1 MGRLFFLL
9 VTIALIV
16 IAVIV
21 AINNIAIT
29 TVDLYVE
36 SYETSLSII
45 ILYSFII
52 GAFTTL
58 IYLVSIIFLYKKR
71 IRQMKLSLENNKQEL
86 DNLRRNPLRDGT
98 E

>member
-9 VTIALIV
+9 VTITLVI
-16 IAVIV
+16 IAVVV
-21 AINNIAIT
+21 ATNNTITT

-52 GAFTTL
+52 GSFITL
-58 IYLVSIIFLYKKR
+58 IYLVSIILSYKKR
-71 IRQMKLSLENNKQEL
+71 IRQMKISLENNKQEL

>member
-9 VTIALIV
+9 VTIALVV
-16 IAVIV
+16 IAVVV
-21 AINNIAIT
+21 ATNNTVIT
-29 TVDLYVE
+29 TVDLYVK

-52 GAFTTL
+52 GALTTL
-58 IYLVSIIFLYKKR
+58 IYLVVIVFSYKKR
-71 IRQMKLSLENNKQEL
+71 MRQMKISLENNKQEL

>member
-36 SYETSLSII
+36 SYEISLSII

-58 IYLVSIIFLYKKR
+58 IYLVVIIFSYKKR
-71 IRQMKLSLENNKQEL
+71 LRQMKISLENNKQEL

>member
-1 MGRLFFLL
+1 MGRLIFLL
-9 VTIALIV
+9 MTIALV
-16 IAVIV
+16 VVSVIV
-21 AINNIAIT
+21 ATNNTVIT
-29 TVDLYVE
+29 SVDLYIE
-36 SYETSLSII
+36 SYEISLSII

-58 IYLVSIIFLYKKR
+58 IYLVSIIFSYKKR
-71 IRQMKLSLENNKQEL
+71 IREIKISLENNKQEL

>member
-9 VTIALIV
+9 VTIALVV
-16 IAVIV
+16 IAVVV
-21 AINNIAIT
+21 ATNNTVIT
-29 TVDLYVE
+29 TVDLYVK

-52 GAFTTL
+52 GALTTL
-58 IYLVSIIFLYKKR
+58 IYLVVIVFSYKKR
-71 IRQMKLSLENNKQEL
+71 VQQMKISLENNKQEL

>member
-1 MGRLFFLL
+1 MGRLFFLF
-9 VTIALIV
+9 VTIALVV

-21 AINNIAIT
+21 ATNNAILT

-36 SYETSLSII
+36 SYETPLSII

-52 GAFTTL
+52 GALTTL
-58 IYLVSIIFLYKKR
+58 IYLVVIVFSYKKSM
-71 IRQMKLSLENNKQEL
+71 RQMKISLENNKQEL

>member
-1 MGRLFFLL
+1 MGRLFFLF
-9 VTIALIV
+9 VTIALVV

-21 AINNIAIT
+21 ATNNAILT

-36 SYETSLSII
+36 SYETPLSII

-58 IYLVSIIFLYKKR
+58 MYLVSIIISYKKR
-71 IRQMKLSLENNKQEL
+71 IRQMNISLENNKQEL

>member
-36 SYETSLSII
+36 SYEISLSII

>member
-1 MGRLFFLL
+1 MGRLLFLF
-9 VTIALIV
+9 VTIALVV

-21 AINNIAIT
+21 ATNNAILT

-36 SYETSLSII
+36 SYETPLSII

-58 IYLVSIIFLYKKR
+58 MYLVSIIFSYKKR
-71 IRQMKLSLENNKQEL
+71 IRQMNISLENNKQEL

>member
-1 MGRLFFLL
+1 MARLFFLL
-9 VTIALIV
+9 VTISLVV

-21 AINNIAIT
+21 ATNNTAIT
-29 TVDLYVE
+29 SVDLYAK
-36 SYETSLSII
+36 SYETPLSFI

-58 IYLVSIIFLYKKR
+58 IYLVVIIFSYKKR
-71 IRQMKLSLENNKQEL
+71 LRQMKISLENNKQEL

>member
-9 VTIALIV
+9 VTIALVV

-21 AINNIAIT
+21 ATNNIAIT
-29 TVDLYVE
+29 TVALYVE

-45 ILYSFII
+45 ILYSFIL
-52 GAFTTL
+52 GTFTTL
-58 IYLVSIIFLYKKR
+58 IYLVSIIFSYKKR

>member
-9 VTIALIV
+9 VTIALVV

-21 AINNIAIT
+21 ATNNTVIT
-29 TVDLYVE
+29 TVDLYVK

-58 IYLVSIIFLYKKR
+58 IYLVSYYFFIQKKNTAN
-71 IRQMKLSLENNKQEL
+71 ENI
-86 DNLRRNPLRDGT
+86 P
-98 E
+98 

>member
-9 VTIALIV
+9 VTIALVV

-21 AINNIAIT
+21 ATNNIAIT

-52 GAFTTL
+52 GTFTTL
-58 IYLVSIIFLYKKR
+58 IYLVSIIFSYKKR

>member
-9 VTIALIV
+9 VTITLVV

-21 AINNIAIT
+21 ATNNTVMT

-45 ILYSFII
+45 ILYAFII
-52 GAFTTL
+52 GAVTTL
-58 IYLVSIIFLYKKR
+58 IYLVSIILSYKKR
-71 IRQMKLSLENNKQEL
+71 IRQLKISLENNNQEL

>member
-9 VTIALIV
+9 VTITLVI
-16 IAVIV
+16 IAVVV
-21 AINNIAIT
+21 ATNNTITT
-29 TVDLYVE
+29 TVDLYIE

-52 GAFTTL
+52 GSFITL
-58 IYLVSIIFLYKKR
+58 IYLVSIILSYKKR
-71 IRQMKLSLENNKQEL
+71 IRQMKISLENNKQEL

>member
-9 VTIALIV
+9 VTIALVV

-21 AINNIAIT
+21 ATNNTVIT
-29 TVDLYVE
+29 TVDLYAE

-58 IYLVSIIFLYKKR
+58 IYFVSIIFSYKKR
-71 IRQMKLSLENNKQEL
+71 MRQMKISLENNKQEL

>member
-9 VTIALIV
+9 VTIALVV

-21 AINNIAIT
+21 ATNNAVIT
-29 TVDLYVE
+29 TVELYIA

-45 ILYSFII
+45 ILYSFVI

-58 IYLVSIIFLYKKR
+58 LYLVSIIFSYKKR
-71 IRQMKLSLENNKQEL
+71 IRQMKISLENNKQEL

>member
-9 VTIALIV
+9 VTIALVV

-21 AINNIAIT
+21 ATNNIAIT

-45 ILYSFII
+45 ILYSFIL
-52 GAFTTL
+52 GTFTTL
-58 IYLVSIIFLYKKR
+58 IYLVSIIFSYKKR

>member
-1 MGRLFFLL
+1 MARLFFLL

-36 SYETSLSII
+36 SYEIPLSII

>member
-9 VTIALIV
+9 VTIALVV
-16 IAVIV
+16 IAVVV
-21 AINNIAIT
+21 ATNNIAIT

-52 GAFTTL
+52 GTFTTL
-58 IYLVSIIFLYKKR
+58 IYLVSIIFSYKKR

>member
-9 VTIALIV
+9 VTIALVV

-21 AINNIAIT
+21 ATNNTVIT
-29 TVDLYVE
+29 TVDLYVK

-52 GAFTTL
+52 GALTTL
-58 IYLVSIIFLYKKR
+58 IYLVVIVFSYKKR
-71 IRQMKLSLENNKQEL
+71 MRQMKISLENNKQEL

>member
-9 VTIALIV
+9 FTIALII

-21 AINNIAIT
+21 ATNNIVIT
-29 TVDLYVE
+29 TVDLYLE
-36 SYETSLSII
+36 SYETSLSVI

-58 IYLVSIIFLYKKR
+58 IYLISIIFSYKKR
-71 IRQMKLSLENNKQEL
+71 IRQMRISLDNNKQEL

>member
-9 VTIALIV
+9 VTITLVV

-21 AINNIAIT
+21 ATNNTVTT
-29 TVDLYVE
+29 TVDLYAE

-52 GAFTTL
+52 GASTTL
-58 IYLVSIIFLYKKR
+58 IYLVSIIFSYKKR
-71 IRQMKLSLENNKQEL
+71 MRQMKISLENNKQEL

>member
-9 VTIALIV
+9 VTIALVV

-21 AINNIAIT
+21 ATNNTVIT
-29 TVDLYVE
+29 TVDLYVK

-45 ILYSFII
+45 ILYSFVI

-58 IYLVSIIFLYKKR
+58 LYLVSIIFSYKKR
-71 IRQMKLSLENNKQEL
+71 IRQMKISLENNKQEL

>member
-9 VTIALIV
+9 VTIALVV
-16 IAVIV
+16 IAVVV
-21 AINNIAIT
+21 ATYNTVLT
-29 TVDLYVE
+29 TVDLYVK

-52 GAFTTL
+52 GALITL
-58 IYLVSIIFLYKKR
+58 IYLVVIVFSYKKR
-71 IRQMKLSLENNKQEL
+71 MRQMKISLENNKQEL

>member
-1 MGRLFFLL
+1 MGRLFFLF
-9 VTIALIV
+9 VTIALVV

-21 AINNIAIT
+21 ATNNIAIT

-52 GAFTTL
+52 GTFTTL
-58 IYLVSIIFLYKKR
+58 IYLVSIIFSYKKR

>member
-9 VTIALIV
+9 VTIALVV
-16 IAVIV
+16 IAMIV
-21 AINNIAIT
+21 ATNNTVIT

-36 SYETSLSII
+36 SYEMSLSII
-45 ILYSFII
+45 ILYSFIF
-52 GAFTTL
+52 GAIITL
-58 IYLVSIIFLYKKR
+58 IYLVSIILSYKKR
-71 IRQMKLSLENNKQEL
+71 MRQMKISLENNKHEL